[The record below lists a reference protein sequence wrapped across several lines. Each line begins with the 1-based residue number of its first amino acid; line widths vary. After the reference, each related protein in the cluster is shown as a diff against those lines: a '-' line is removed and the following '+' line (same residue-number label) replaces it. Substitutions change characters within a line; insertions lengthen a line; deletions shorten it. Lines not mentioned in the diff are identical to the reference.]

1 MTISTEQRKH
11 FRTLGHN
18 LKPVVTIAGNGLS
31 EGVLEEL
38 NRALNDHE
46 LVKIKLAITDR
57 ELRKQVVTDM
67 CQQAPCELIQ
77 EIGKIALIFRKAE
90 KPNPKLSNL
99 TR

>member
-1 MTISTEQRKH
+1 MKITTEQRKH

-31 EGVLEEL
+31 ESVLEEI

-46 LVKIKLAITDR
+46 LLKVKLAIADR
-57 ELRKQVVTDM
+57 DVRKQVITEL
-67 CQQAPCELIQ
+67 CTQAPCLLIQ
-77 EIGKIALIFRKAE
+77 EIGKIALIFRKAD
-90 KPNPKLSNL
+90 KPNLKLSNL